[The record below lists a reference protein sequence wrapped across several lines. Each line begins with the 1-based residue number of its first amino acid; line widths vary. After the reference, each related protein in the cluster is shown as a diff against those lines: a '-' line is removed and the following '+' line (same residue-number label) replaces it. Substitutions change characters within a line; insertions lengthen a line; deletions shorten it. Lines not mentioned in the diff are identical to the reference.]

1 MTTDDFKDDTV
12 SKLAKRETE
21 MAEMRNTIDKMADK
35 LDKET
40 KSHEETK
47 LENEELEKKLNA
59 EILARKKLEEVV
71 QKVGASI
78 PDDAKIAHLAS
89 MGALPPSMMVPPA
102 SSTPPTPPAAI
113 ENAASPPPPPGFAP
127 PPPPPM
133 FGGPAPPP
141 PPMMGM
147 GTFFSDKQISGKKSA
162 REEIHCNSL
171 STNPAN
177 GQTHLNNSSA
187 NCRRIVWVCWTILW
201 GCA

>member
-47 LENEELEKKLNA
+47 LKNEELEKKLNA

-113 ENAASPPPPPGFAP
+113 ENAASPPPPP
-127 PPPPPM
+127 
-133 FGGPAPPP
+133 
-141 PPMMGM
+141 MMGM